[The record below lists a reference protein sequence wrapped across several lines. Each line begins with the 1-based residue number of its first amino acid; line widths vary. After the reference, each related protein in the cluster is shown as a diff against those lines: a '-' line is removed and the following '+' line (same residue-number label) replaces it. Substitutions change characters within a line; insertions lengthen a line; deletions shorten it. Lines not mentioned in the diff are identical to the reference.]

1 MIFQHSVKKILYMNK
16 IVPFKGLYDKAKLI
30 NRYSIIVLYISTFLT
45 LIIYFLKNCTENLEG
60 FIDLA
65 IKVNC
70 ILAVGYIISNLFKDY
85 ILFIGRRKKRLDLI
99 DNSFSTTIS
108 SDQSIG
114 YFSNDSIKPGLYKLA
129 INSFEN
135 TFFSLNI
142 GKSML
147 FKTIVINSLI
157 FLVFLFSAIF
167 GLNNIVVLILQISLP
182 AIMLKDIIKLVLFL
196 GFLEITYSKY
206 CSLFNDIKDKKE
218 NIPDKYPEMLS
229 NILEYESILS
239 WANILLSE
247 KKYNELNSIL
257 STKWEEIK
265 IKYKIDN

>member
-1 MIFQHSVKKILYMNK
+1 MNK
-16 IVPFKGLYDKAKLI
+16 IVPFKDLYDKAKLI

-45 LIIYFLKNCTENLEG
+45 LIIFLLKNFTEHLEV

-70 ILAVGYIISNLFKDY
+70 ILVVGYIISNLVKDY

-99 DNSFSTTIS
+99 DNSFNTTIT

-114 YFSNDSIKPGLYKLA
+114 YFSNDNIKPGFYKLA
-129 INSFEN
+129 VNSFEN

-142 GKSML
+142 SRSML
-147 FKTIVINSLI
+147 LKTVVINSLI
-157 FLVFLFSAIF
+157 FLIFLFSAIF
-167 GLNNIVVLILQISLP
+167 GLNNIVVLIIQISLP
-182 AIMLKDIIKLVLFL
+182 AIMLKDIIRLVLYIS
-196 GFLEITYSKY
+196 FLEITFSKY
-206 CSLFNDIKDKKE
+206 CALFNDLKDKKDFWT
-218 NIPDKYPEMLS
+218 DKYPEMIS
-229 NILEYESILS
+229 NIMEYESILS

-247 KKYNELNSIL
+247 KKYNELNIAL

-265 IKYKIDN
+265 KKYKISN